1 MRGWSHECLG
11 LGHGGRGG
19 GRAGVGAAEVPVY
32 NGYLEAEYIYVAP
45 LGAGRIVTIFAEE
58 GAEIRGGQVLVTL
71 EDQAQKAALQSAEA
85 GVAQAEANLANLSTG
100 GRADEIAVIAASLH
114 RAEADRAL
122 AEANYERTRQ
132 LAGQGQVSA
141 ARVDQ
146 DRTALAAAD
155 AQIEQLKA
163 QLNVAQLP
171 ARDAQRVAGEAALAM
186 ARAQAEVARIALA
199 DRVLRA
205 PVSGLLER
213 RFYEP
218 GEVAGSGAPILAIF
232 QPDRIKVIFYLPE
245 VERSAVRL
253 GDVLQ
258 MECDGCPSGITA
270 RVIRMAS
277 EPQYTPPILY
287 SRDERGR
294 LVFRAEAQ
302 VSGAKGLLPGQPVTL
317 WR

>member
-1 MRGWSHECLG
+1 MSVWDWIMSVVVAVVPG
-11 LGHGGRGG
+11 LGPE
-19 GRAGVGAAEVPVY
+19 APPVY
-32 NGYLEAEYIYVAP
+32 NGYLEADYVYVAA
-45 LGAGRIVTIFAEE
+45 LSAGRIVAIAADE
-58 GAEIRGGQVLVTL
+58 GEQVRAGQVLVTL
-71 EDQAQKAALQSAEA
+71 EQSAQNAGLQAAEA
-85 GVAQAEANLANLSTG
+85 GVRQAEANLDNLMTG

-122 AEANYERTRQ
+122 AEANFARTTQ

-146 DRTALAAAD
+146 DRTVLAAAE
-155 AQIEQLKA
+155 AAVEQLQA
-163 QLNVAQLP
+163 QLTVAGLP
-171 ARDAQRVAGEAALAM
+171 ARDAQRVAAEAGLAM
-186 ARAQAEVARIALA
+186 ARAGAEGARIALA

-205 PVSGLLER
+205 PVSGVLER

-218 GEVAGSGAPILAIF
+218 GEVAGSGEPLLAIF
-232 QPDRIKVIFYLPE
+232 QPDRLRVILYLPQA
-245 VERSAVRL
+245 ERAGFRL
-253 GDVLQ
+253 GEVLA
-258 MECDGCPSGITA
+258 MACDGCPAGISA
-270 RVIRMAS
+270 RIVLMAS

-302 VSGAKGLLPGQPVTL
+302 VSGVGGLLPGQPVTL

>member
-1 MRGWSHECLG
+1 MSVWEWIISVVVAVVPG
-11 LGHGGRGG
+11 LGP
-19 GRAGVGAAEVPVY
+19 AEAPVH

-45 LGAGRIVTIFAEE
+45 LGAGRIVAISAEE
-58 GAEIRGGQVLVTL
+58 GSDIRAGQVLVTL
-71 EDQAQKAALQSAEA
+71 EDSAQKAALQAAEA
-85 GVAQAEANLANLSTG
+85 GVAQAKANLENLSTG

-114 RAEADRAL
+114 KAEADRAL
-122 AEANYERTRQ
+122 AEANYLRTRQ

-146 DRTALAAAD
+146 DRTALAAAE
-155 AQIEQLKA
+155 AQVEQLKA
-163 QLNVAQLP
+163 QLNVAGLP
-171 ARDAQRVAGEAALAM
+171 ARDAQRVAAEAALAM
-186 ARAQAEVARIALA
+186 AQAVAEGARISLA
-199 DRVLRA
+199 DRSLRA

-218 GEVAGSGAPILAIF
+218 GEVANSGAPILALF

-245 VERSAVRL
+245 VERGVFRL
-253 GDVLQ
+253 GDILR
-258 MECDGCPSGITA
+258 MACDGCPEGISA
-270 RVIRMAS
+270 RIVRMAS

-302 VSGAKGLLPGQPVTL
+302 VSGGEGLLPGQPVTL